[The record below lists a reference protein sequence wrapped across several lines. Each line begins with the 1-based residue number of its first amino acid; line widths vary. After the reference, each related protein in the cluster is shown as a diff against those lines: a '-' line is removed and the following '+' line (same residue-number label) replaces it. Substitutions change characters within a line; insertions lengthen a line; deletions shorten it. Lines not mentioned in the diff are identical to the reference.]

1 MESIYLQKNRNKY
14 IHFFSCC
21 ILVKGFERSA
31 IYDIQ
36 REDIEFVPNTLIDFI
51 EDIRS
56 KKVSA
61 VLEEY
66 QLHDTAREYLEFLE
80 KKEFIF
86 YSSNE
91 FFPDLPV
98 LSMNEDISDI
108 LFITVILSQYIY
120 DNIDLFAKNIQQ
132 LGVKRLH
139 IHIDNNSCMEQ
150 VLKVLSSLEYSQV
163 SNLSLSIPYQKIDE
177 KVYENKRLTSIVIFN
192 SPEKRFEKN
201 NDIINNYIP
210 YDDSNLFLT
219 QFNLSDIA
227 LGINAYNVAKNYN
240 LALYKTIFIDEN
252 GNVKHNFSDKDS
264 YGNIL
269 EDLEEI
275 KTNTIKKLSKLW
287 NIKKDNITP
296 CNVCEFRYCCTTTY
310 LPQIGKTGYTIDC
323 NYNPYTA
330 EFN

>member
-1 MESIYLQKNRNKY
+1 MELIYLQKNNNKY
-14 IHFFSCC
+14 ISFFSCC

-36 REDIEFVPNTLIDFI
+36 RENIEFVPNTLINFV
-51 EDIRS
+51 EDIRGQ
-56 KKVSA
+56 KVSD

-66 QLHDTAREYLEFLE
+66 QLHETAKEYLSFLE

-91 FFPDLPV
+91 FFHDLPI
-98 LSMNEDISDI
+98 LSINEDISEV
-108 LFITVILSQYIY
+108 LFTTVILSQYIY
-120 DNIDLFAKNIQQ
+120 GNIDLFVKNIRQ

-139 IHIDNNSCMEQ
+139 IHIDNNNCMEQ
-150 VLKVLSSLEYSQV
+150 ILKILSSLEYSQI
-163 SNLSLSIPYQKIDE
+163 SNLSLSIPYQKINK

-192 SPEKRFEKN
+192 SPKKRVQQN
-201 NDIINNYIP
+201 NEVITDYITK
-210 YDDSNLFLT
+210 DGTNLFLT
-219 QFNLSDIA
+219 QFRIYDIA
-227 LGINAYNVAKNYN
+227 ISINAYNIANNYN

-252 GNVKHNFSDKDS
+252 GNIKHTFSAKNS

-269 EDLEEI
+269 EDFKEI
-275 KTNTIKKLSKLW
+275 KTNTVKKLSKLW
-287 NIKKDNITP
+287 NIKKDDITP

-310 LPQIGKTGYTIDC
+310 LPEKGKTGYTVDC